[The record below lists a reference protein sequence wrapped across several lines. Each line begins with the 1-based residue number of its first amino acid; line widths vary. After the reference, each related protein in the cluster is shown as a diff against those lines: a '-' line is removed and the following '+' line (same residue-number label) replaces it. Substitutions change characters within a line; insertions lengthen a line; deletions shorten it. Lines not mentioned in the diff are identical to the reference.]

1 MTPAEGLAF
10 LISAIIEN
18 LLLSKL
24 FCILSLKFKK
34 FLFLFIESIIDSN
47 LIVFFKISIF
57 FFLRLIFFQEYFQA
71 FCNSIKYLFT
81 TPDLM
86 WFLLKL

>member
-1 MTPAEGLAF
+1 MIPAEGLAF

-34 FLFLFIESIIDSN
+34 FLFLFIDSIIDSN
-47 LIVFFKISIF
+47 LIVFFKVSIF

-71 FCNSIKYLFT
+71 FCNPIKYLFT
-81 TPDLM
+81 APDLM